1 MEWKKTKLTKSDRDA
16 FVSAVLNDIPRT
28 DYDKMARDL
37 VLKASKDALPDVL
50 KNNWIEVQPYI
61 AQTYYWMPDGL
72 GTCAGYAQHSAS
84 ARYATTAFPEVS
96 DRVKDIAA
104 KARQQRAERE
114 ATKRELMTAIA
125 SCTTLKQAKQRFPD
139 LVKYL
144 PADREPAKTTNVPAI
159 RTEAVMAALTRAG
172 WKKAA

>member
-1 MEWKKTKLTKSDRDA
+1 MKLTKSDRDA
-16 FVSAVLNDIPRT
+16 FVRAVLNDIPRT
-28 DYDKMARDL
+28 DYDQMARDL

-50 KNNWIEVQPYI
+50 KNNWIEVEPYI
-61 AQTYYWMPDGL
+61 AQTYYWMPDGV
-72 GTCAGYAQHSAS
+72 GTCSGYAQHSAS
-84 ARYATTAFPEVS
+84 GGYAATVFPEIS

-125 SCTTLKQAKQRFPD
+125 SCSTLKQAKERFPD

-144 PADREPAKTTNVPAI
+144 PAERVQAKTANVPAV
-159 RTEAVMAALTRAG
+159 RSEVVMQALTRAG
-172 WKKAA
+172 WKKEA